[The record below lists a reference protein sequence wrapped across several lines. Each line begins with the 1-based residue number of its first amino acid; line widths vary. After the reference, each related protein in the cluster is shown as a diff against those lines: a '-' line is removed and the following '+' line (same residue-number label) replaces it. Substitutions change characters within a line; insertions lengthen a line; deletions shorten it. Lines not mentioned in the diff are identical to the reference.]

1 MPSVSKHASIKTG
14 GGAVRRR
21 GRHSCRR
28 ARTKPCNSMKLIV
41 LNVALRDRLRLRT
54 IYHQQR
60 HSADCINYH
69 STCRCTFDHTYTYI
83 NRGSLYLDSSV
94 CTRVHAPT
102 QEWLMRVR
110 CDAIPREAKTGFRS
124 VEFSRYDLGKG
135 APIPK
140 RLYGCLLYTS
150 PSPRDS

>member
-1 MPSVSKHASIKTG
+1 MSRYAIDYDYEQFTTSSVT
-14 GGAVRRR
+14 VQ
-21 GRHSCRR
+21 
-28 ARTKPCNSMKLIV
+28 TV
-41 LNVALRDRLRLRT
+41 LAAMVV
-54 IYHQQR
+54 
-60 HSADCINYH
+60 YH

-110 CDAIPREAKTGFRS
+110 CDAIPREAKPGFRS

-140 RLYGCLLYTS
+140 RLYGALS
-150 PSPRDS
+150 P